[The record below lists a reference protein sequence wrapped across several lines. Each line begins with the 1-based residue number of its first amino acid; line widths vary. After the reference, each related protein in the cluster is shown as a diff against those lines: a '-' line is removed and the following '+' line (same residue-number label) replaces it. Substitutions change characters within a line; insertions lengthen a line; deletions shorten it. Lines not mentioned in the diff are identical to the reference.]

1 MPVAVLAQ
9 DDGKIVVA
17 ENVGTAQKRMTVMRL
32 KTDGGLDTTFAGD
45 GTATPEFLGET
56 FASGAALQPDGK
68 VLIAGMLGAES
79 AYAAARLDRDGAP
92 DRSFG
97 TDGKMSVGFE
107 DIARPSAAGLQP
119 DGKLVI
125 AGLTVVQNRTAIRT
139 ALVRVLGDQPPA
151 DQGPG
156 SPAPAVARSRAA
168 ARTQIARRRRWG
180 A

>member
-1 MPVAVLAQ
+1 
-9 DDGKIVVA
+9 
-17 ENVGTAQKRMTVMRL
+17 
-32 KTDGGLDTTFAGD
+32 
-45 GTATPEFLGET
+45 
-56 FASGAALQPDGK
+56 
-68 VLIAGMLGAES
+68 
-79 AYAAARLDRDGAP
+79 
-92 DRSFG
+92 
-97 TDGKMSVGFE
+97 MSVGFE

-156 SPAPAVARSRAA
+156 SPAPAVARSRAV